1 MNVNHLVL
9 NYYYLMN
16 SPLLN
21 FILLARTAKDSTSFD
36 PSMLYLILALV
47 GIFLLVLL
55 LVFTRARLYPLLK
68 LGYIRILYG
77 RFSYEFLEFF
87 KENNLR
93 NPHNNCIKDEISM
106 HFFTFYKPKKSALF
120 FQTETKIEFGDIPFL
135 TFYKK
140 LTKIKGEPEC
150 INVSRFNT
158 TRVKLVGYN
167 EELQNMK
174 MKSFFY
180 FMEEQFV
187 MGEYHFIDINK
198 IKTADIL
205 APLAVKYLKGESV
218 QTDNFY
224 ITDPLGDKINYEN
237 NGFSITVRYFFRGD
251 NNINQI
257 LDSVFGN
264 VNDNGETLIRTMK
277 HEELLNRF

>member
-1 MNVNHLVL
+1 
-9 NYYYLMN
+9 MN
-16 SPLLN
+16 SPLFT

-47 GIFLLVLL
+47 GIFVLVLL

-77 RFSYEFLEFF
+77 RYSYEFLEFF
-87 KENNLR
+87 KENDLR
-93 NPHNNCIKDEISM
+93 NPHSNCIKDEISM

-135 TFYKK
+135 TSYQK
-140 LTKIKGEPEC
+140 LTRIKGEPQC

-167 EELQNMK
+167 EELQRLK
-174 MKSFFY
+174 MKSFYY

-187 MGEYHFIDINK
+187 MGEYHFTDVTK
-198 IKTADIL
+198 VKVADVL
-205 APLAVKYLKGESV
+205 EPLAVKYLKGESILE
-218 QTDNFY
+218 DNFY
-224 ITDPLGDKINYEN
+224 ITDPFGDKINFEN

-251 NNINQI
+251 NSINNI
-257 LDSVFGN
+257 LDSVFQNIGT
-264 VNDNGETLIRTMK
+264 NGENLIRTMK